1 MQYTHA
7 CELDPR
13 SALSRFK
20 KARVLMNL
28 RQPKEALRE
37 LEILKDIAP
46 DEANVH
52 FMLGRLYKMMR
63 DRTGAIRHYTIALN
77 LDPKVCPLFF
87 LPCVCFAGVV

>member
-1 MQYTHA
+1 
-7 CELDPR
+7 
-13 SALSRFK
+13 
-20 KARVLMNL
+20 MNL

-63 DRTGAIRHYTIALN
+63 DRTAAIRHFTIALN
-77 LDPKVCPLFF
+77 LDPKVRLDPSTFGGVETDDTGVTGCA
-87 LPCVCFAGVV
+87 VYQRGDGVVGRRR